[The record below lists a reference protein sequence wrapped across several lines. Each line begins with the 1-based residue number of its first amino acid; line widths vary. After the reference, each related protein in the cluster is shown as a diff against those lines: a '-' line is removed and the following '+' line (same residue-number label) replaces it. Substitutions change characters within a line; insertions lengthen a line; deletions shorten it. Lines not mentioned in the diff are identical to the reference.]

1 MQCKPTEDIILGCLL
16 ITRSKDRRMHSCI
29 YPAFIQQINYQS
41 TDASD
46 VRVYKKMLKP
56 SMLYV
61 GFGFVLRNS
70 SIGGAFAIWYIQ
82 NCILCLFCD
91 RFFNDCCWISAGNC
105 GKLFCVI
112 KTHWSCDKKTDFFIS
127 IHPANY
133 KSSTPCREVDVNVN
147 IAPKSVMKNL
157 III

>member
-91 RFFNDCCWISAGNC
+91 RFFNDCCCITAGNC

-112 KTHWSCDKKTDFFIS
+112 KTHWSCDKKQIFLFLYIRPTTNNQP
-127 IHPANY
+127 HAE
-133 KSSTPCREVDVNVN
+133 R
-147 IAPKSVMKNL
+147 SVLMWTLPPNQWWKT
-157 III
+157 